1 MERPTEAIKRLS
13 ECVSHDACDAE
24 RCEYFNSLEELQA
37 VIDWVE
43 ELEAG
48 RADPAEAEMYVTMN
62 DGKGLYLKDVDSIML
77 LAHKD
82 YGITYCGTF
91 G

>member
-1 MERPTEAIKRLS
+1 MERPTEAIEKLES
-13 ECVSHDACDAE
+13 CLQHDACGVQD
-24 RCEYFNSLEELQA
+24 CVYFGNYKELQEVLAWVEDLEE
-37 VIDWVE
+37 
-43 ELEAG
+43 G
-48 RADPAEAEMYVTMN
+48 RAEPAEAEMCVTMN